1 MSNTKPETFSYRL
14 IRGCIKKPGGRKRSS
29 VSSGDFYMQ
38 GDLLPDSEFGEADI
52 QSWLDEG
59 RVEPALVSP
68 VQAAQEQAITV
79 RGKFCADPGS
89 LVGKSLAELRIM
101 IGEIEPNMDLESIT
115 DERIAV
121 SLLTSDYDPRFKRP
135 IAPATDRSRPEML
148 VAHDME
154 QGKDGTPVTSS
165 NPGSAMS
172 EKASKALEDARAK
185 AQSEEAASS
194 DPAEAD
200 DRTEATSPQKVE
212 MGSDVEDLEK
222 GGDEAVMKVIQ
233 DNKEAISKAI
243 DTQNDVPA
251 EQNDV
256 PSEEPQSAIERARA
270 KAKS

>member
-1 MSNTKPETFSYRL
+1 MSNSKQEPETFSYRV

-121 SLLTSDYDPRFKRP
+121 SLLTSDYDPRFKQP

-148 VAHDME
+148 VAHDLE
-154 QGKDGTPVTSS
+154 QGKDGTPATSS
-165 NPGSAMS
+165 NAGRAMS
-172 EKASKALEDARAK
+172 EKASEALEAARAK

-194 DPAEAD
+194 DPAEGD
-200 DRTEATSPQKVE
+200 DRTEAASPQKVE
-212 MGSDVEDLEK
+212 LGGGLVEQSVTTVESNNVSDASADEEVVQVEKPVL
-222 GGDEAVMKVIQ
+222 
-233 DNKEAISKAI
+233 
-243 DTQNDVPA
+243 DVGP
-251 EQNDV
+251 EI
-256 PSEEPQSAIERARA
+256 EEPQSAIERARA